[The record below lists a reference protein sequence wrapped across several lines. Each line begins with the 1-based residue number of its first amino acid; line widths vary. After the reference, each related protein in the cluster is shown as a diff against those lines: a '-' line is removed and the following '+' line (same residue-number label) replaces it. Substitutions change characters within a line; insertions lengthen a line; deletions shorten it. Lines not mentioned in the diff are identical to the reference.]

1 MIEVD
6 NITKYFGPKLV
17 LDNISFNIEKGE
29 IVGFLGPNGAGKT
42 TTMRILTCFFP
53 PTSGN
58 AWVAGYNIFKNPLD
72 IKKRIGYLPENISIY
87 GNMQVKTYLNF
98 VSRIKGIKIKE
109 IKDKVAEVIEKC
121 GLEDVYNKFI
131 HKLSKG
137 YRQRVGL
144 AQALLS
150 DPEVLILDEPTIGLD
165 PKQIIEIRRLIK
177 DLGKEKTIILSTHIL
192 PEVSMICQR
201 VIIINNGRLMAVD
214 TPENLT
220 GRLKKS
226 AEIYLKVE
234 GPPTDVTKKL
244 KAVEGIVD
252 VEKKEKISDNI
263 YNYIVRTRDDFEMRK
278 RISDAIFKNG
288 WGLIETYSKEM
299 SLEDIFI
306 KIVTEE
312 KQ

>member
-1 MIEVD
+1 
-6 NITKYFGPKLV
+6 
-17 LDNISFNIEKGE
+17 
-29 IVGFLGPNGAGKT
+29 
-42 TTMRILTCFFP
+42 
-53 PTSGN
+53 
-58 AWVAGYNIFKNPLD
+58 
-72 IKKRIGYLPENISIY
+72 
-87 GNMQVKTYLNF
+87 
-98 VSRIKGIKIKE
+98 
-109 IKDKVAEVIEKC
+109 
-121 GLEDVYNKFI
+121 
-131 HKLSKG
+131 
-137 YRQRVGL
+137 
-144 AQALLS
+144 
-150 DPEVLILDEPTIGLD
+150 
-165 PKQIIEIRRLIK
+165 
-177 DLGKEKTIILSTHIL
+177 
-192 PEVSMICQR
+192 MICQR